1 MMARKGGY
9 FQTRYDEDGASG
21 GTSSK
26 GDTRECAMMARKGG
40 YFQTKDDEDGA
51 SGGTSGKGGFAPLI
65 PPRGGMEGYGNGYRE
80 GFGRGYSAGYLAH
93 YNNSITK
100 L

>member
-9 FQTRYDEDGASG
+9 FQTRDDEDGASG

-51 SGGTSGKGGFAPLI
+51 SGGTSGKGGLAPI
-65 PPRGGMEGYGNGYRE
+65 PPRGGMESYYGNGYRE
-80 GFGRGYSAGYLAH
+80 GYNRGYRAGYLAG
-93 YNNSITK
+93 YNRAGTK